1 MVTCCPACGQTL
13 PPAFDIGI
21 RFKPSAQQLVDI
33 VWKAGK
39 HGIATDQLF
48 AKLYADDPDGGPLS
62 GMKTVHTRICYINK
76 RLMLKGYR
84 IQGEHMG
91 GNTPGI
97 NGMYMLKKVSEIA
110 KVRRY
115 KNV

>member
-1 MVTCCPACGQTL
+1 MVKCCPACGQTL
-13 PPAFDIGI
+13 PPLFDAGI
-21 RFKPSAQQLVDI
+21 KFKPAAQALIDI

-48 AKLYADDPDGGPLS
+48 DKLYANDSDGGPAS

-76 RLMLKGYR
+76 RLMTKGYR

-91 GNTPGI
+91 GNVGGI
-97 NGMYMLKKVSEIA
+97 NGMYVLKKISEFG
-110 KVRRY
+110 KVRRHG
-115 KNV
+115 